1 MSTESPLLVTLE
13 NGIKRIT
20 FNRPK
25 SRNAI
30 TPEMFGLFSQAI
42 LDSVKDDSKVIILTG
57 AEDAFC
63 AGADLGGFNAMDSA
77 NYDVSASLRNTT
89 NPAIIA
95 MRETPKPIIAR
106 VHGFAAGIGCN
117 YALACDL
124 IIASEE
130 AKFAE
135 LFVRIG
141 LMPDGGGTHFVPQ
154 LVGYH
159 KAFEMIALGET
170 VTAQEA
176 FKLGIVNRV
185 VPYGELD
192 ATVDKIAERLKN
204 SPALSLANIK
214 AGLNYGLTHSL
225 AESLEFEAVHQAECF
240 HSADFREGVLA
251 FIEKRKA
258 VFSGK

>member
-1 MSTESPLLVTLE
+1 MSGDQPLLVSLE

-30 TPEMFGLFSQAI
+30 TTEMFDLFHKAI
-42 LDSVKDDSKVIILTG
+42 MESVEDDSRVIILTG
-57 AEDAFC
+57 AADAFC

-77 NYDVSASLRNTT
+77 NYDVTKSLREKT
-89 NPAIIA
+89 NPAILA
-95 MRETPKPIIAR
+95 MRQVPKPIIAR
-106 VHGFAAGIGCN
+106 VHGYAAGIGCN

-141 LMPDGGGTHFVPQ
+141 LMPDGGGSHFVPQ

-159 KAFEMIALGET
+159 KAFEMVALGET
-170 VTAQEA
+170 IDAKEA
-176 FKLGIVNRV
+176 ARLGIVNKV
-185 VPYGELD
+185 VPFAELD
-192 ATVDKIAERLKN
+192 ATVEAVAERLKN
-204 SPALSLANIK
+204 SPPISLAKIK

-225 AESLEFEAVHQAECF
+225 AESLEFEAVNQAECF

-251 FIEKRKA
+251 FLEKRKA
-258 VFSGK
+258 VFSGR

>member
-1 MSTESPLLVTLE
+1 MSGDQPLLVSLE

-30 TPEMFGLFSQAI
+30 TTEMFDLFHKAI
-42 LDSVKDDSKVIILTG
+42 MESVEDESRVIILTG
-57 AEDAFC
+57 AADAFC

-77 NYDVSASLRNTT
+77 NYDVTRSLREKT
-89 NPAIIA
+89 NPAILA
-95 MRETPKPIIAR
+95 MREVPKPIIAR
-106 VHGFAAGIGCN
+106 VHGYAAGIGCN

-141 LMPDGGGTHFVPQ
+141 LMPDGGGSHFVPQ
-154 LVGYH
+154 LLGYH
-159 KAFEMIALGET
+159 KAFEMVALGET
-170 VTAQEA
+170 IEA
-176 FKLGIVNRV
+176 KDAARLGIVNRV
-185 VPYGELD
+185 VPFAELD
-192 ATVDKIAERLKN
+192 ATVDAMADRLKN
-204 SPALSLANIK
+204 SPPISLAKIK
-214 AGLNYGLTHSL
+214 AGLNYGLTHTL
-225 AESLEFEAVHQAECF
+225 AESLEFEAVNQAECF

-251 FIEKRKA
+251 FLEKRKA
-258 VFSGK
+258 VFSGR